1 MVALLPRPGC
11 APLGLGPC
19 SSTKMRKPN
28 FSPQETEVLV
38 QRVMRH
44 YPLLFGVL
52 WGTPAQKH
60 RVWNKILQAVNAL
73 GYCRRDL
80 GDFKHKWRDLRG
92 VVCKK
97 LGGCPVALSL
107 VLTLIERM
115 VAETFPA
122 RVPPGGGQACEP
134 LPSKWTLPM
143 ACAPPHGPC
152 PPGLPPCLVPPA
164 CATESKTLRER
175 AGGLRRRPPPLG
187 PAVCRWRN

>member
-1 MVALLPRPGC
+1 
-11 APLGLGPC
+11 
-19 SSTKMRKPN
+19 MRKPN

-97 LGGCPVALSL
+97 LAGRPVALSL

-122 RVPPGGGQACEP
+122 RVPPAGARP
-134 LPSKWTLPM
+134 AS
-143 ACAPPHGPC
+143 PC
-152 PPGLPPCLVPPA
+152 RV
-164 CATESKTLRER
+164 EKLRLGAR
-175 AGGLRRRPPPLG
+175 AGLAVLGVKLLGLHVRFLLAPSSG
-187 PAVCRWRN
+187 CTWTCPAVTRCGQGAPRGLTDPRSP

>member
-97 LGGCPVALSL
+97 LAGRPVALSL

-122 RVPPGGGQACEP
+122 RVPPAGARPASPCRVSGPFPWPAPLPTVHAPQACPRAWCLQHVP
-134 LPSKWTLPM
+134 L
-143 ACAPPHGPC
+143 
-152 PPGLPPCLVPPA
+152 
-164 CATESKTLRER
+164 R
-175 AGGLRRRPPPLG
+175 ARP
-187 PAVCRWRN
+187 